1 MAVYINIELAVS
13 KLFRRRVV
21 TRDLKKLFLTDVVST
36 PFLIPCAYATVPT
49 TAEGTPFPGSMNA
62 ALCDL

>member
-13 KLFRRRVV
+13 KLFRRRD
-21 TRDLKKLFLTDVVST
+21 TGFLKLFLTDVVST

-49 TAEGTPFPGSMNA
+49 TAEGTPFFGKHERG
-62 ALCDL
+62 AL